1 MIRVY
6 TKERHVQK
14 IKNYLK
20 TLNIQNQ
27 IFTIKDKPKINNF
40 ELGISYCY
48 SRKITDPILSIPKK
62 GFVNYH
68 PGPLP
73 KYKGPNEYEDAVKNS
88 ETSWGVTVHYMDENY
103 DSGKIIKMKK
113 IQLHEIPTSVEE
125 LGSISHYF
133 LFELFKET
141 INDLYNKK

>member
-6 TKERHVQK
+6 TKDRHIEK
-14 IKNYLK
+14 ITKFLNSINLK
-20 TLNIQNQ
+20 YE
-27 IFTIKDKPKINNF
+27 IFTDEIEKDSTRF

-48 SRKITDPILSIPKK
+48 PTKIIEPLLSTPSK
-62 GFVNYH
+62 GFINYH

-73 KYKGPNEYEDAVKNS
+73 KYKGPNEFLDAIKN
-88 ETSWGVTVHYMDENY
+88 EEINWGVTVHKMNENF
-103 DSGKIIKMKK
+103 DDGEILKIKEIK
-113 IQLHEIPTSVEE
+113 LHEKPISVEE

-141 INDLYNKK
+141 IFEYI